1 VLATQNPIEM
11 EGTSALPEAPL
22 RLVPAQA
29 ARAVSGDRGAGR
41 KHFQFQ
47 LNRELCRRTKPRQPH
62 AGVGRVGRARR
73 YSITW
78 SAC

>member
-47 LNRELCRRTKPRQPH
+47 QGPIFALCS
-62 AGVGRVGRARR
+62 RVFSRIQFTALMPNDIIGAN
-73 YSITW
+73 IN
-78 SAC
+78 